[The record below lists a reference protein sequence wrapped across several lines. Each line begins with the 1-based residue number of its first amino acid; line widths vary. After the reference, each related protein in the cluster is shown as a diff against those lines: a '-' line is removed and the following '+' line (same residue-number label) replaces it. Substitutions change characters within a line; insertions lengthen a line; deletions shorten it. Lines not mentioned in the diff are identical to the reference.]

1 MGFMKHRDLLVA
13 AVGLLSV
20 MSFLALGCEPEAGTF
35 EGPANGNSYAGS
47 GSQGGSGG
55 AYVPVGQDQG
65 ALCPIANAT
74 QPCSCDKNGQQVPGR
89 QTCNTVSG
97 WSQCECSAK
106 PETVISNQGGGSS
119 DSALNKGDARFNWER
134 TMPLGGSC
142 EAGNYAG
149 AFTGLYASQALIQAT
164 MGFYTTIPVAG
175 DVKFNINEKPGSNGE
190 WFEISDGHFIGTA
203 LAMFPFDGDFY
214 GALEC
219 STRSFQGTLENCY
232 YMVGGD
238 KYAFQGIA
246 VSNYDTF
253 NHTFVGGM
261 WSVTEPEGNAIFD
274 SPGNPDAGYPLDD
287 LFPEPLPIQ
296 AGTPFQGF
304 FPPLFA
310 GGAGDWNAAY
320 VGP

>member
-1 MGFMKHRDLLVA
+1 MRHLTGLF
-13 AVGLLSV
+13 AVGTLLFAVSA
-20 MSFLALGCEPEAGTF
+20 LAGGCEAEGDDFEPPPGSGSGGGT
-35 EGPANGNSYAGS
+35 AGS
-47 GSQGGSGG
+47 GGSGSIPSG
-55 AYVPVGQDQG
+55 YTQG
-65 ALCPIANAT
+65 SLCPIANAT
-74 QPCSCDKNGQQVPGR
+74 QLCTCVKDGEELQGR
-89 QTCNTVSG
+89 QTCNTQVG
-97 WSQCECSAK
+97 WSQCECAAD
-106 PETVISNQGGGSS
+106 PTTIIPGSGS
-119 DSALNKGDARFNWER
+119 GTSSVEGVNKGDARFDWER
-134 TMPLGGSC
+134 IVPTGGSC
-142 EAGNYAG
+142 EAGDYAG

-175 DVKFNINEKPGSNGE
+175 DVSFNINEKPGSSGE
-190 WFEISDGHFIGTA
+190 WFEISDGHFRGSA
-203 LAMFPFDGDFY
+203 LAMFPFDGDFF
-214 GALEC
+214 GSLEC
-219 STRSFQGTLENCY
+219 STRSFTGTLENCY
-232 YMVGGD
+232 YMVGAD

-246 VSNYDTF
+246 VSNYDTV

-320 VGP
+320 VGPI